1 MRRRLS
7 LSFSFVED
15 VIYVGLG
22 LLLTGVAAA
31 LLIAEIIY
39 FVQDLLAGRSYSPH
53 HIFVEVL
60 YGVQVSFRQHVLRPG
75 PFLKPEN
82 GRHHRTVCLVVA
94 EDAPRNSRRKTAPEA
109 SDRRAYARARLFRI
123 DDFIELALRR
133 LLQ

>member
-60 YGVQVSFRQHVLRPG
+60 TGCRSPSASMCYDQDRFLNQRTEGTTGPCVWWSPRTLLETRVGKRHRKLRTEEPM
-75 PFLKPEN
+75 
-82 GRHHRTVCLVVA
+82 
-94 EDAPRNSRRKTAPEA
+94 
-109 SDRRAYARARLFRI
+109 RALDYF
-123 DDFIELALRR
+123 ELTIS
-133 LLQ
+133 